1 MTDIFKHSLIGRFF
15 NKIAALWGESFVFW
29 LISRDTND
37 AKIKNSGIYK
47 FTNQLINA
55 CCGGLIKLGRNLDRL
70 IIQSVLFSSI
80 ISLGGMLARAFKSSF
95 VCRLIERIFEFEFD
109 FSGVKLYQL
118 IVMLVVFITPIVPT
132 MICAGLSI
140 IAFILFVIDCIRGKV
155 SPVRLDATG
164 FMILMLVAVFGFF
177 AVFSLAAA
185 SSLKIWLIYTAFMLF
200 FFLVVQTA
208 STKERLYKLSAL
220 AVFSGLL
227 VSAFGIYQ
235 RFFGDDIGHAWLDE
249 EMFGD
254 ISVRVYS
261 TLGNPNVL
269 GEYLLLMI
277 PLCAALLW
285 TRKTALSRLYYLGTL
300 GVMLVCMLFTQS
312 RGCWLGLILAAAVFA
327 VFVDKRLVILGIVA
341 MFLLP
346 FVMPESII
354 ARFSSIGNVNDSSTS
369 YRLYIWL
376 GTIKM
381 LRDFGIY
388 GIGLGSD
395 AFNKIYPFY
404 SYSSIIAP
412 HSHNIYLQLLCES
425 GITGLAVF
433 LATMLVSLKKMFL
446 TALTDKK
453 GFAGVVSVGIVS
465 GLLGFLMQGAFD
477 YVWYNYRVF
486 LLFWIVIAIGI
497 SAGRVM
503 DDKAI
508 SYNQ

>member
-1 MTDIFKHSLIGRFF
+1 MG
-15 NKIAALWGESFVFW
+15 
-29 LISRDTND
+29 
-37 AKIKNSGIYK
+37 
-47 FTNQLINA
+47 
-55 CCGGLIKLGRNLDRL
+55 
-70 IIQSVLFSSI
+70 
-80 ISLGGMLARAFKSSF
+80 
-95 VCRLIERIFEFEFD
+95 
-109 FSGVKLYQL
+109 
-118 IVMLVVFITPIVPT
+118 
-132 MICAGLSI
+132 
-140 IAFILFVIDCIRGKV
+140 
-155 SPVRLDATG
+155 
-164 FMILMLVAVFGFF
+164 
-177 AVFSLAAA
+177 
-185 SSLKIWLIYTAFMLF
+185 
-200 FFLVVQTA
+200 
-208 STKERLYKLSAL
+208 
-220 AVFSGLL
+220 VFSGLL